1 MALDGIVREYAG
13 SFYELGKEKGNILD
27 LINEFEVFAGLF
39 QSEKAF
45 NDLMLS
51 PVFSRDN
58 KHDIITNALKDKVS
72 EYTCNFINTLIE
84 NDRLEYVA
92 KICDELYLIDDEMNN
107 RMNVYVTV
115 AAPLCNQL
123 LDEFKKVLSN
133 YFKKEI
139 IITERIDSE
148 ILGGVV
154 IKAGDELIDAS
165 LLGQLNML
173 KSNLLNSKVGSGLAY
188 ES

>member
-1 MALDGIVREYAG
+1 MLDGIARVYAG
-13 SFYELGKEKGNILD
+13 SFYELGKEKGNVSELMS
-27 LINEFEVFAGLF
+27 EFKIFCELF
-39 QSEKAF
+39 QSDKTF

-51 PVFSRDN
+51 PAVGKDD
-58 KHDIITNALKDKVS
+58 KHDIIANTFKDKVS
-72 EYTCNFINTLIE
+72 EYTYNFISTIIE
-84 NDRLEYVA
+84 NGRLEYVT
-92 KICDELYLIDDEMNN
+92 KICDELFLIDDEMNN
-107 RMNVYVTV
+107 RINIYVT
-115 AAPLCNQL
+115 AASPLSAQS

-139 IITERIDSE
+139 IITEKIDSE

-165 LLGQLNML
+165 LLGQLNTL
-173 KSNLLNSKVGSGLAY
+173 KSNLLNSKVGSEFAY